1 MQEIANVL
9 GIPDEAAKYVNILK
23 RGKKAYHALL
33 WNGNLSI
40 LVSKSFFSVHSVEEG
55 AMAVRLQIEQ
65 SWFEPLLGLCGVFL
79 GKTRYSLD
87 AFQYLSH
94 LVYKWVSVNN

>member
-23 RGKKAYHALL
+23 RGKKAYHELL
-33 WNGNLSI
+33 WNGNLSD

-55 AMAVRLQIEQ
+55 AMAVGLKIELVQ
-65 SWFEPLLGLCGVFL
+65 ALVRSLCRVLGQDKLPSQC
-79 GKTRYSLD
+79 
-87 AFQYLSH
+87 LSVA
-94 LVYKWVSVNN
+94 LSFSV